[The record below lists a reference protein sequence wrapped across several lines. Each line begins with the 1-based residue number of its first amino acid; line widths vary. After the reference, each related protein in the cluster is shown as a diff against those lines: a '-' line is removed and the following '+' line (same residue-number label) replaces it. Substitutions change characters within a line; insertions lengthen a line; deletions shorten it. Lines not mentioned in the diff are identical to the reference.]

1 MPREVIQ
8 PVVYAPEALLT
19 PAELA
24 QRLKVAESWVYE
36 QTRARATVR
45 SEEAIPV
52 VPVGRYLRFYWPD
65 ICKWLTRKAEARV
78 KKLPSGERANRLTKS
93 LDTNETFR

>member
-1 MPREVIQ
+1 MPRDVIQ
-8 PVVYAPEALLT
+8 SVVYAPEALLT

-36 QTRARATVR
+36 QTRARVAVR

-52 VPVGRYLRFYWPD
+52 LRAGRYLRFYWPD
-65 ICKWLTRKAEARV
+65 VCEWLKRRAD
-78 KKLPSGERANRLTKS
+78 ERAEKPPSSNRL
-93 LDTNETFR
+93 NV

>member
-1 MPREVIQ
+1 MPAETRQ
-8 PVVYAPEALLT
+8 ATVYEPEALLT

-24 QRLKVAESWVYE
+24 QRLKVSVSWIFE
-36 QTRARATVR
+36 QTRRRASVR

-65 ICKWLTRKAEARV
+65 VCEWLKRKAEARA
-78 KKLPSGERANRLTKS
+78 KKLPSGERTNRLTKS
-93 LDTNETFR
+93 LDTTETFR